1 MSELKLLKSGRAIP
15 LKMRLEINGWT
26 SKITFSAT
34 HIIPMHA
41 KCGRLHGHDYAINAV
56 IEGELGP
63 DGVIMDFISVKDF
76 LKGVASELDHRVLI
90 PKRAKGVRVEGDYVY
105 YTIGDKELK
114 LPECDCIMLDINVAS
129 AETLAN
135 FVMKRMIERVTFP
148 TNVKKIEIGVDE
160 GRGQGAWA
168 SQEL

>member
-1 MSELKLLKSGRAIP
+1 
-15 LKMRLEINGWT
+15 MRLVINGWT

-56 IEGELGP
+56 IEGDMGP
-63 DGVIMDFISVKDF
+63 DGVIMDFISVKEF
-76 LKGVASELDHRVLI
+76 LRGIASELDHRVLI
-90 PKRAKGVRVEGDYVY
+90 PRKAKGVRVKDDYVY
-105 YTIGDKELK
+105 YKVGDKELK
-114 LPECDCIMLDINVAS
+114 LPECDCIMLDITVAS
-129 AETLAN
+129 AETLAI
-135 FVMKRMIERVTFP
+135 FVLQRMLEKVKFP
-148 TNVKKIEIGVDE
+148 ENVEKIEIGVDE